1 VRTESQPIAV
11 RNVLEYLVQALETP
25 ETSGR
30 TLDIGGPEILTY
42 LRIMEHMAEARG
54 LPRRL
59 IVPVPVLTPKL
70 SSLWIHLVTPINHRI
85 ARPLAEGL
93 RNRVVCRNDEAA
105 RLMPQRL
112 LTVREAIDDAL
123 AKTEAGEV
131 ETAWSDAGVMPGDP
145 GWAGGTVFVDR
156 YDAVIDASAA
166 SVFRAVCQVGGGHGY
181 YAADSLWRVRGAMDR
196 LVGGPGLRRGRRDGH
211 RVAYGDALDFWR
223 VTGVTPDRRLEL
235 RAEMKLPGEAML
247 TFDLEPLPDEPARC
261 RLVQTARFKPKG
273 LLGLMYWYL
282 VLPLHG
288 TVFRG
293 MLRGIQRAALEVEA
307 KSTDSARPCGA
318 MPASGTAHR
327 LACARSRPSGG
338 ISV

>member
-1 VRTESQPIAV
+1 M
-11 RNVLEYLVQALETP
+11 
-25 ETSGR
+25 
-30 TLDIGGPEILTY
+30 
-42 LRIMEHMAEARG
+42 MEDMAEARG

-93 RNRVVCRNDEAA
+93 RNRVVCRDDEAA

-123 AKTEAGEV
+123 AETDAGKV

-145 GWAGGTVFVDR
+145 DWAGGTVFVDR
-156 YDAVIDASAA
+156 YDAVVDASAA
-166 SVFRAVCQVGGGHGY
+166 NVFRAVCRVGGGHGY
-181 YAADSLWRVRGAMDR
+181 YAADWLWRVRGAMDR

-211 RVAYGDALDFWR
+211 LVAYGDALDFWR
-223 VTGVTPDRRLEL
+223 VTGVIPDRRLEL

-247 TFDLEPLPDEPARC
+247 TFELEPVPDAPARC
-261 RLVQTARFKPKG
+261 RLVQTARFKPRG
-273 LLGLMYWYL
+273 LLGLAYWYL

-293 MLRGIQRAALEVEA
+293 MLRGIQRTAVKLE
-307 KSTDSARPCGA
+307 SI
-318 MPASGTAHR
+318 ASD
-327 LACARSRPSGG
+327 GG
-338 ISV
+338 PPYGVMHSP